1 MAALHDPVG
10 PRERVKQWVGAQQ
23 AGQPIHTKKLLRY
36 TTSASDTVLGKHSSM
51 ADSVPGEETGPF
63 GKQSAAS
70 PELAPR
76 TYGGSKR
83 KGKRGSWQAG
93 ESGEAAAAQ
102 ALAWQMEAMEL
113 SGGSGKPP
121 LAGVVC
127 PQLAGDGAR
136 QNGAAAADAAG
147 NGGAAG
153 AAGGAATGL
162 TLSDVFA
169 FPGAAVMTQPQ
180 PQRLLKARSVDLASS
195 TMSKSWTAPSKA
207 ISKSTISKNTR
218 RAAAMVVSQSDH
230 ESSEAARR
238 ARAEVLAGAGAG
250 AGGGSTGAGGLGG
263 APASVGGGAV
273 ETVAPLRASASS
285 EVMAE
290 SPEARPGN
298 EQCQEQAPTQPG
310 DSDL

>member
-1 MAALHDPVG
+1 MSPPHDPVG

-51 ADSVPGEETGPF
+51 ADSVPGEEPGPF
-63 GKQSAAS
+63 GKQSVAS

-76 TYGGSKR
+76 TLGVSKR

-113 SGGSGKPP
+113 SGGSR
-121 LAGVVC
+121 AADGVVC
-127 PQLAGDGAR
+127 RQLAGDGGL

-153 AAGGAATGL
+153 AAGDAPTGL

-169 FPGAAVMTQPQ
+169 FPGAAVMQQ
-180 PQRLLKARSVDLASS
+180 PQRVLKARNVEGASI

-218 RAAAMVVSQSDH
+218 RAAAMVVSQTTDHGAAAMVVSQSDH
-230 ESSEAARR
+230 ESSGAARR
-238 ARAEVLAGAGAG
+238 KRVD
-250 AGGGSTGAGGLGG
+250 SLGG
-263 APASVGGGAV
+263 APAAAV
-273 ETVAPLRASASS
+273 ETVAPLRARESS

-290 SPEARPGN
+290 SPRA
-298 EQCQEQAPTQPG
+298 G
-310 DSDL
+310 DEPELAGEV